1 MKNETVVEV
10 EIQCRYAPLGS
21 KEMQGE
27 AHLPTADSDKGKAPR
42 YNNLGALLIYM
53 LFYRV

>member
-1 MKNETVVEV
+1 MNETVAEV
-10 EIQCRYAPLGS
+10 EIRCRYAPLES
-21 KEMQGE
+21 KEMQE
-27 AHLPTADSDKGKAPR
+27 QIHLPTTDSDKGKAPR

>member
-1 MKNETVVEV
+1 MNETVAEV
-10 EIQCRYAPLGS
+10 EIRCRYAPLGS